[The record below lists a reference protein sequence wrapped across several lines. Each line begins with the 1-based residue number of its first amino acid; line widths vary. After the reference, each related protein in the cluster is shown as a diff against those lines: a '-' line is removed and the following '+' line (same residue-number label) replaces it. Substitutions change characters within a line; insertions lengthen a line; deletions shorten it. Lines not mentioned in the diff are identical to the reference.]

1 MRVVTGEISQEKLR
15 FLGLLVICDCAF
27 CILEFWASGVD
38 EATGFADRDF
48 FAKSSLFVELGVLLI
63 ILWDWGGVVVP
74 IDEVNFLLIVSEKKK
89 KYILKRKYK

>member
-15 FLGLLVICDCAF
+15 FLGLLIICDCVF

-48 FAKSSLFVELGVLLI
+48 LVKSSLFVELGVLLI

-74 IDEVNFLLIVSEKKK
+74 IDEVNFLLIVSEKKNT
-89 KYILKRKYK
+89 Y